1 MLLQQVGSQLGLT
14 QDAHTAGLA
23 VSLGMRTFPCPGL
36 LSWSLALW
44 CYNTMTLDY
53 PFFCHYTMVLSRLL
67 EKQINASSLGG
78 KSAKDKQALVLL
90 GGASPPAPAV
100 KAAGLTGQLPGV

>member
-1 MLLQQVGSQLGLT
+1 MMLLQQVGSQLGLT

-23 VSLGMRTFPCPGL
+23 VSLGMRTSPCPGL
-36 LSWSLALW
+36 LSWSFALW

-53 PFFCHYTMVLSRLL
+53 PFFCHYTMVLPRLL

-90 GGASPPAPAV
+90 GDAFHPQP
-100 KAAGLTGQLPGV
+100 